1 MSENSAPRKLSRG
14 KIALIAA
21 VVAIVIIAVAVYLL
35 TADSRAYSRGV
46 ELQEAGAYSEAIA
59 VLETIPDYKDA
70 RERINACSYAIA
82 LAQEK
87 AGSYAEAQAAFAAL
101 GEYEDAA
108 AHAHAIERGNGKD
121 DQQAEQQAQRRQDQ
135 PQPDAFP
142 A

>member
-59 VLETIPDYKDA
+59 VLETIPDYEDA
-70 RERINACSYAIA
+70 RERISCLLYTSP
-82 LAQEK
+82 
-87 AGSYAEAQAAFAAL
+87 SPR
-101 GEYEDAA
+101 D
-108 AHAHAIERGNGKD
+108 
-121 DQQAEQQAQRRQDQ
+121 
-135 PQPDAFP
+135 
-142 A
+142 

>member
-59 VLETIPDYKDA
+59 VLETIPDYEDA
-70 RERINACSYAIA
+70 RERISACSYQIA
-82 LAQEK
+82 LDKEA

-101 GEYEDAA
+101 GDYLDAA
-108 AHAHAIERGNGKD
+108 RARRRGRIPAGRVARRD
-121 DQQAEQQAQRRQDQ
+121 GQRAGSRRRL
-135 PQPDAFP
+135 
-142 A
+142 